1 MSAESPEV
9 PNEIFSA
16 HKNANAK
23 AFELPDEYKSPV
35 FQAELDIEENINQ
48 TFSIKKITS
57 DLKPGNKD
65 TMFQLG
71 ASGKYFKVTP
81 KQKDKK
87 KKSG

>member
-23 AFELPDEYKSPV
+23 AFELPDQYKSPV

-57 DLKPGNKD
+57 DLKPSNKEA
-65 TMFQLG
+65 MFQMG

-81 KQKDKK
+81 KHKGKK